1 MLLRKELKLKVAN
14 KTEYD
19 TRMPIAMTEY
29 NRIQGTNKINGGRKM
44 SRTNAQVCHD
54 FVSGTKEHSQSHS
67 ITQEGNT
74 FHSYST
80 LYAVKLDNGTFIV
93 NADTYSNTTSK
104 HVSALL
110 REMIQEE
117 KAYAVISYRLL
128 RNLGIDVRSD
138 SIRNMI
144 RLHERAED
152 NRYMISE
159 GDLSK
164 MIDIA
169 GEQVE
174 LTYENFDSV
183 LRKHYGNIGQLHT
196 YKAVS
201 NSRGTQRAYKSFH
214 IMGGCVFSVGVSK
227 FWSGTDRTQAFICE
241 LPRDTYGITITDAL
255 KSLIP
260 DYARRAMQ
268 DGKEVIRQ
276 GEYFFTPVANKPS
289 GDITRD
295 GLRWYELPTRKNK
308 PDSFKGVPLMSTCH
322 HTAKLAVECYADQ
335 FVSGYILD
343 AQHRK
348 TQLVDKQWYLVEH
361 NRALQST
368 STDRKID

>member
-1 MLLRKELKLKVAN
+1 
-14 KTEYD
+14 
-19 TRMPIAMTEY
+19 
-29 NRIQGTNKINGGRKM
+29 M
-44 SRTNAQVCHD
+44 SRTNSQVCHD
-54 FVSGTKEHSQSHS
+54 FVSGGKEHSQSHS

-110 REMIQEE
+110 REMRHEE

-128 RNLGIDVRSD
+128 RNLGIDVRND

-152 NRYMISE
+152 NSYVIHEAGLSQMIE
-159 GDLSK
+159 LDGK
-164 MIDIA
+164 
-169 GEQVE
+169 EVE
-174 LTYENFDSV
+174 LTYDNFESV
-183 LRKHYGNIGQLHT
+183 LKKHYGNIGQLHA
-196 YKAVS
+196 YKAVN
-201 NSRGTQRAYKSFH
+201 NSRGKQSAYKSFH
-214 IMGGCVFSVGVSK
+214 VMGGCVFSVGVSK

-241 LPRDTYGITITDAL
+241 LPRDFYGTTVADAIN
-255 KSLIP
+255 SLIP
-260 DYARRAMQ
+260 DMARRGMSS
-268 DGKEVIRQ
+268 GLEVIRQ
-276 GEYFFTPVANKPS
+276 GEYFFTPINNKPS
-289 GDITRD
+289 DIDITRD
-295 GLRWYELPTRKNK
+295 NLRWYEIPIRKSK
-308 PDSFKGVPLMSTCH
+308 PSNFKGVPLMVACH
-322 HTAKLAVECYADQ
+322 HTAKLAVECDAHQY
-335 FVSGYILD
+335 VTGYILD